1 MSKGIKKIKFVPQPN
16 EADNSNSRVSV
27 DKWVIV
33 PANKKAHFYIKEW
46 NKDTTEAQKK
56 GKLYWMVL
64 DRDRKKIIERIECMT
79 DKYFSYKIPKHLCG
93 YPYYVEAS
101 MTGKPDVN
109 FTGLFLFAQCPPLI
123 VSSTWSRTRGGKNIK
138 NTDDNN
144 FGFCYGEEI
153 HFHADTEGINGEVV
167 IVEVYNEMWDGDYK
181 MRTLY
186 NVTVTDGQINLKIP
200 NTSEWKSSI
209 KFIQSN
215 EEFYVKIK
223 KKNGTYLKD
232 KNGNVEHGK
241 YLNIKNELKVVNKTK
256 PSNQSTI
263 LVGNTDKNHQGVGLC
278 KFKQIIITDDK
289 SVTVFEEGKTKLK
302 RKAQTS
308 YNEIVELVYFDFNKN
323 NIRANDRKT
332 LDVIA
337 SKLKNNKHSNV
348 IIEGHADERGPG
360 DFNLRLSQNRSEAVA
375 QYLKQ
380 QGLSNTKFLSQG
392 LGENQL
398 IYKGTNLTEAQHQE
412 NRRAKIRFSV
422 IDHDELSLIYEV
434 IAPPYD
440 SSNKK
445 KINIQVNNFE
455 NKGCIGSHEKNIKI
469 TDIGQVKNGNEKV
482 ESYPVPSKQYE
493 VYSDL
498 SKHNLLPIQYIWPA
512 SSTPNKVNVDIHSCT
527 YFANKKIPTV
537 IIRTYPDI
545 KWRFAFYVNLSNSL
559 SIKWQKLSPEKHKEL
574 RGKALKLAN
583 EEKGKY
589 SEVDFGVELKASFD
603 KQKDGSYGSNPE
615 LTGKYSDKISKLFST
630 ISSIKKIAQGITG
643 GTKGN
648 ISKGIGRKLPF
659 DIKLNAPAVY
669 VGADWEA
676 DVNNTNS
683 EIGTK
688 LRFFLETKPLV
699 ELAIVFDLLGL
710 AVQAGVAAAT
720 AGTGNALALE
730 IFNMVRDWAQKG
742 YESERVEIKFKM
754 YIDLE
759 VRGKVDG
766 SVDVTYS
773 TVKDGTGID
782 FALTSNITVELKSGL
797 ELKGMY
803 VVIGTTKKPELEGH
817 MEGKLSAGASMGITS
832 GHKLQYDSLRGIY
845 YIPSLSIDPCVGT
858 VVIMVKAGFT
868 YKKISKDWTPVNYN
882 RTRTFFDGFD
892 IMEKLAKI
900 TGSENKL
907 LLWEKK
913 KK

>member
-1 MSKGIKKIKFVPQPN
+1 MDKDGEAVLNNILKFLLEHKDSTITLSGYACVIGKENYNKGLSQKRADVVKKFF
-16 EADNSNSRVSV
+16 ADGGLDPRRILSV
-27 DKWVIV
+27 
-33 PANKKAHFYIKEW
+33 
-46 NKDTTEAQKK
+46 
-56 GKLYWMVL
+56 GK
-64 DRDRKKIIERIECMT
+64 
-79 DKYFSYKIPKHLCG
+79 
-93 YPYYVEAS
+93 
-101 MTGKPDVN
+101 
-109 FTGLFLFAQCPPLI
+109 
-123 VSSTWSRTRGGKNIK
+123 
-138 NTDDNN
+138 
-144 FGFCYGEEI
+144 
-153 HFHADTEGINGEVV
+153 GEV
-167 IVEVYNEMWDGDYK
+167 D
-181 MRTLY
+181 
-186 NVTVTDGQINLKIP
+186 P
-200 NTSEWKSSI
+200 
-209 KFIQSN
+209 
-215 EEFYVKIK
+215 
-223 KKNGTYLKD
+223 
-232 KNGNVEHGK
+232 
-241 YLNIKNELKVVNKTK
+241 
-256 PSNQSTI
+256 
-263 LVGNTDKNHQGVGLC
+263 
-278 KFKQIIITDDK
+278 TDDK
-289 SVTVFEEGKTKLK
+289 LGRDNIKYKNEKDYENNRRVDISFVFNGHD
-302 RKAQTS
+302 AQT
-308 YNEIVELVYFDFNKN
+308 VV
-323 NIRANDRKT
+323 
-332 LDVIA
+332 
-337 SKLKNNKHSNV
+337 
-348 IIEGHADERGPG
+348 
-360 DFNLRLSQNRSEAVA
+360 
-375 QYLKQ
+375 
-380 QGLSNTKFLSQG
+380 
-392 LGENQL
+392 
-398 IYKGTNLTEAQHQE
+398 
-412 NRRAKIRFSV
+412 
-422 IDHDELSLIYEV
+422 YEV
-434 IAPPYD
+434 VAPSISTKKPITID
-440 SSNKK
+440 ILGHENKACFRNEKKHNTESYIVDVGQAIDAGDTK
-445 KINIQVNNFE
+445 KIF
-455 NKGCIGSHEKNIKI
+455 K
-469 TDIGQVKNGNEKV
+469 TP
-482 ESYPVPSKQYE
+482 SYSYSI
-493 VYSDL
+493 YSDL
-498 SKHNLLPIQYIWPA
+498 SQFNLLPIKYIWPA
-512 SSTPNKVNVDIHSCT
+512 VNNPNQFHLHVHSCRWYSNEKRT
-527 YFANKKIPTV
+527 TV
-537 IIRTYPDI
+537 LINTYPDI

-832 GHKLQYDSLRGIY
+832 GHRLQYDSLRGIY

-858 VVIMVKAGFT
+858 VIVMVKAGFT
-868 YKKISKDWTPVNYN
+868 YKKVSKDWTPVNYN
-882 RTRTFFDGFD
+882 RTRTFFEGFD

>member
-223 KKNGTYLKD
+223 KKNGAYLKD

-398 IYKGTNLTEAQHQE
+398 IYKGANLTEAQHQE

-512 SSTPNKVNVDIHSCT
+512 ASTPNKVNVDIHSCT

-545 KWRFAFYVNLSNSL
+545 KWRFAFYINLSNSL

-589 SEVDFGVELKASFD
+589 SEVDFGVELKAFFD

-832 GHKLQYDSLRGIY
+832 GHRLQYDSLRGIY

-858 VVIMVKAGFT
+858 VIVMVKAGFT
-868 YKKISKDWTPVNYN
+868 YKKVSKDWTPVNYN
-882 RTRTFFDGFD
+882 RTRTFFEGFD

>member
-46 NKDTTEAQKK
+46 HKDTTEAQKK

-223 KKNGTYLKD
+223 KKNGAYLKD

-323 NIRANDRKT
+323 NIRANDRKR

-398 IYKGTNLTEAQHQE
+398 IYKGANLTEAQHQE

-868 YKKISKDWTPVNYN
+868 YKKVSKDWTPVNYN

>member
-16 EADNSNSRVSV
+16 EANNSNSRVSA

-46 NKDTTEAQKK
+46 HKDTTEAQKK
-56 GKLYWMVL
+56 GNLYWMVL
-64 DRDRKKIIERIECMT
+64 DKDRKKIVDRLQCMT
-79 DKYFSYKIPKHLCG
+79 DKYFSYKIPKRLCG

-101 MTGKPDVN
+101 MTGKPDIN
-109 FTGLFLFAQCPPLI
+109 FTGLVLLGQCPPLI
-123 VSSTWSRTRGGKNIK
+123 VSSTWSRTRGGKNLK

-144 FGFCYGEEI
+144 YGLCYGEEV
-153 HFHADTEGINGEVV
+153 HFHADTEGINGEIVT
-167 IVEVYNEMWDGDYK
+167 VEVYNEMWNGNYK
-181 MRTLY
+181 MRTVHS
-186 NVTVTDGQINLKIP
+186 VTVTDGQINLKIP
-200 NTSEWKSSI
+200 NTSEWKASI
-209 KFIQSN
+209 KFIQDN

-223 KKNGTYLKD
+223 RKTGGYLRDKD
-232 KNGNVEHGK
+232 GITEHGK
-241 YLNIKNELKVVNKTK
+241 NLNIKNELKVVNKTK

-263 LVGNTDKNHQGVGLC
+263 LVGNTEKNHQGVGLC
-278 KFKQIIITDDK
+278 TFKQIIITDGTP
-289 SVTVFEEGKTKLK
+289 VTIFEEGKTKVK
-302 RKAQTS
+302 RGGQTS
-308 YNEIVELVYFDFNKN
+308 YNEIIETVYFDFDKS
-323 NIRANDRKT
+323 IVRADTRKT
-332 LDVIA
+332 LDNIA
-337 SKLKNNKHSNV
+337 NKLKNNKHSTV
-348 IIEGHADERGPG
+348 VIEGHADERGPG

-380 QGLSNTKFLSQG
+380 QGLNKTKFSPQG
-392 LGENQL
+392 LGENNL
-398 IYKGTNLTEAQHQE
+398 IYRGTNLTEKQHQE

-440 SSNKK
+440 SGNKK
-445 KINIQVNNFE
+445 KITIQVNNFE
-455 NKGCIGSHEKNIKI
+455 TKGCIGSHEKNIKI
-469 TDIGQVKNGNEKV
+469 TDIGQAKNGNEKTQ
-482 ESYPVPSKQYE
+482 SFSVPSKQYE

-498 SKHNLLPIQYIWPA
+498 SKYNLLPIQYIWPA
-512 SSTPNKVNVDIHSCT
+512 SSTPNKVYIDVHSCT

-537 IIRTYPDI
+537 IVRTYPDI

-574 RGKALKLAN
+574 RSKALKLAN

-589 SEVDFGVELKASFD
+589 TEVDFGVELKASFD
-603 KQKDGSYGSNPE
+603 KQKDGTYGSNPE
-615 LTGKYSDKISKLFST
+615 LTAKYSDKISKLFST

-643 GTKGN
+643 GTKGTV
-648 ISKGIGRKLPF
+648 SKGIGRKLPF
-659 DIKLNAPAVY
+659 EIKLNAPAVY
-669 VGADWEA
+669 LSADWEA
-676 DVNNTNS
+676 DVSEKHS

-688 LRFFLETKPLV
+688 LKFALETKPLV

-720 AGTGNALALE
+720 AGTGNVLALE

-759 VRGKVDG
+759 VKGKVDG
-766 SVDVTYS
+766 SADVTYS
-773 TVKDGTGID
+773 TVKDGKEINFD
-782 FALTSNITVELKSGL
+782 LTSNITVELKSGL
-797 ELKGMY
+797 ELKGMF

-817 MEGKLSAGASMGITS
+817 MEGKLSAGATMGITS
-832 GHKLQYDSLRGIY
+832 GHKLQYQSTQGIY

-858 VVIMVKAGFT
+858 VVVMVKAGFT
-868 YKKISKDWTPVNYN
+868 YKKVSSDWTPVNYN

-892 IMEKLAKI
+892 IMGHLAKI

>member
-46 NKDTTEAQKK
+46 HKDTTEAQKK

-223 KKNGTYLKD
+223 KKNGAYLKD

-398 IYKGTNLTEAQHQE
+398 IYKGANLTEAQHQE

-688 LRFFLETKPLV
+688 LKFFLETKPLV

-868 YKKISKDWTPVNYN
+868 YKKVSKDWTPVNYN

>member
-1 MSKGIKKIKFVPQPN
+1 MSKGIKKIKFVSQPN
-16 EADNSNSRVSV
+16 EANNSNSRVSA

-46 NKDTTEAQKK
+46 HKDTTEAQKK

-64 DRDRKKIIERIECMT
+64 DKDRKKIVDRIQCMT

-93 YPYYVEAS
+93 YTYYVEAS
-101 MTGKPDVN
+101 MTGRPDAN
-109 FTGLFLFAQCPPLI
+109 FTGLFLLAQSPPLI
-123 VSSTWSRTRGGKNIK
+123 VSSTWSRTKGGKNIK

-144 FGFCYGEEI
+144 FGLCYGEEI
-153 HFHADTEGINGEVV
+153 HFHADTEGINGEIVV
-167 IVEVYNEMWDGDYK
+167 VEVYNEMWNGNYK

-223 KKNGTYLKD
+223 RKNGGYLRD
-232 KNGNVEHGK
+232 KNGNTEHGK

-289 SVTVFEEGKTKLK
+289 NVTVFEEGKTKLK

-323 NIRANDRKT
+323 NIRADDRKT

-380 QGLSNTKFLSQG
+380 QGLSNTKFLSHG

-412 NRRAKIRFSV
+412 NRSAKIRFSV
-422 IDHDELSLIYEV
+422 VDHDELSLIYEV

-440 SSNKK
+440 SSSKK

-455 NKGCIGSHEKNIKI
+455 NKGCIGSHEKNINI

-482 ESYPVPSKQYE
+482 ESYPVPTKQYD

-498 SKHNLLPIQYIWPA
+498 SKYNLIPIQYIWPA

-559 SIKWQKLSPEKHKEL
+559 SIKWQKLSPGKHTEL
-574 RGKALKLAN
+574 REKALKLAN

-589 SEVDFGVELKASFD
+589 NEVDFGVELKASFD

-615 LTGKYSDKISKLFST
+615 LTRKYSDKISKLFST

-676 DVNNTNS
+676 DVNSTNS

-782 FALTSNITVELKSGL
+782 FSLTSNITVELKSGL

-832 GHKLQYDSLRGIY
+832 GHRLQYDSLRGIY

-858 VVIMVKAGFT
+858 VIIMVKAGFT
-868 YKKISKDWTPVNYN
+868 YKKISKDWSPVNYN